1 MKIKWISFCLVVLLL
16 VCLPLT
22 AAAQEWDPGQHGSLS
37 VSLVSKS
44 TGTPMAGAELSVF
57 QVATVGY
64 DAGGS
69 LFYSYTTPFAGCG
82 ISLTDPELTGK
93 LDTFVETH
101 NITCHKI
108 VTDSQGTAACLDLPL
123 GLYFVK
129 QTNQVEGFAPCT
141 PFLVSIPGQTEDGLQ
156 YDVDASPKT
165 EAARLINITVQKVW
179 NADKSTEV
187 PDSVTVQL
195 LRGEK
200 ILCTDVLSA
209 QNNWQVV
216 YTNMP
221 ESDAYY
227 IREVDVPKGFTATYS
242 QAGYTFTVT
251 NTSSLVQTGQLV
263 WPIPLL
269 AAAGLFLLLVGFALL
284 RKTGKRHA

>member
-16 VCLPLT
+16 VCMPLT
-22 AAAQEWDPGQHGSLS
+22 AAAQEWDPNQLGSLS
-37 VSLVSKS
+37 VTLVSKS

-57 QVATVGY
+57 QVATVEHSA
-64 DAGGS
+64 DGS
-69 LFYSYTTPFAGCG
+69 LFYSYTTPFASCDF
-82 ISLTDPELTGK
+82 SLDDPQLSIK
-93 LDTFVETH
+93 LDAFVETH
-101 NITCHKI
+101 EIACRKI
-108 VTDSQGTAACLDLPL
+108 VTDSQGSAACKDLPK

-129 QTNQVEGFAPCT
+129 QTNQVENFAPCT
-141 PFLVSIPGQTEDGLQ
+141 PFLVSIPGQTEDGFQ

-165 EAARLINITVQKVW
+165 EAARLITITVHKVW

-195 LRGEK
+195 LQGEK
-200 ILCTDVLSA
+200 ILYTDVLST

-216 YTNMP
+216 YSNMP

-242 QAGYTFTVT
+242 QKGYTFTVT

-269 AAAGLFLLLVGFALL
+269 AAAGLFLLLMGFALL